1 MKGSIRLWTAVAVA
15 IFSILLSG
23 CSSVDD
29 DRVPLYDVYLRLDN
43 YALWEKYGVFGYG
56 DSRRFIRSERVPADY
71 PYAITEF
78 TGFGGILLV
87 AGADNGDYSAV
98 LAYDLACPVEA
109 KPTVRVYVDDETFD
123 AVCPQCGSRYN
134 VCEGF
139 GGPVSGPAA
148 ERKYGLR
155 RYRALSGDMGGYII
169 VP

>member
-1 MKGSIRLWTAVAVA
+1 MSWNQLLRSITGAMLLAVVA
-15 IFSILLSG
+15 G

-29 DRVPLYDVYLRLDN
+29 DRVPLYDVYLRLN
-43 YALWEKYGVFGYG
+43 TYALWERYGVFGYG
-56 DSRRFIRSERVPADY
+56 DSNRFIRSERVPANY
-71 PYAITEF
+71 PYAVTEF

-87 AGADNGDYSAV
+87 AGAENGDYTSV
-98 LAYDLACPVEA
+98 LAYDMACPVEA
-109 KPTVRVYVDDETFD
+109 KPDVRVYVDGATFE
-123 AVCPQCGSRYN
+123 AVCPQCGSHYN

-155 RYRALSGDMGGYII
+155 RYRAVAGEMGGYTI